1 MQKNK
6 KQQAATKLLFRSFLI
21 INKHGKQ
28 IFKITKKKK
37 RRMIIEDKS

>member
-28 IFKITKKKK
+28 SFKITKKK
-37 RRMIIEDKS
+37 EQ